1 MLEEK
6 TYSALK
12 YQGSEGQK
20 NIDYFRHADLSYAYH
35 RLPHRKKKL
44 KE

>member
-12 YQGSEGQK
+12 YQGSEEK
-20 NIDYFRHADLSYAYH
+20 ENIDYFRHADLSYAYH
-35 RLPHRKKKL
+35 RLPHRKKRL